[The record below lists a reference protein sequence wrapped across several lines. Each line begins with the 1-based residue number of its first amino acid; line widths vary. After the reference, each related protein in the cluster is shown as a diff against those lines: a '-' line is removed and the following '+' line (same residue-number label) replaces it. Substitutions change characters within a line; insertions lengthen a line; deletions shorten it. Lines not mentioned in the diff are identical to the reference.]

1 LNIGK
6 HAVGKGQT
14 VSSDM
19 LGFTPYDVGAYIG
32 ARAQTAEGAKRKHM
46 NEFRTTRFNA
56 GLFFLIV

>member
-1 LNIGK
+1 
-6 HAVGKGQT
+6 
-14 VSSDM
+14 M

-32 ARAQTAEGAKRKHM
+32 ARAQTAEGAEREHM